1 MNKTS
6 KVEEKGKGKLS
17 KFPTS
22 LILRKEE
29 KVLHLLVNSKKGKSF
44 DRMENFKFSTTILD
58 SVLNG
63 MNSEDFKYNT
73 SILKIPYTLNSKEL
87 KKERKVDYL
96 KVISLNEEFI
106 SLNKDFPNKKEIL
119 ENMKF
124 FKEEINKL

>member
-6 KVEEKGKGKLS
+6 KVEEKGKGKLE

-44 DRMENFKFSTTILD
+44 ERMENFKFSTTIEN

-87 KKERKVDYL
+87 KKERKEDYL
-96 KVISLNEEFI
+96 KVLSLNEVFI
-106 SLNKDFPNKKEIL
+106 KENNNFPNRDEIIS
-119 ENMKF
+119 NMKY

>member
-6 KVEEKGKGKLS
+6 KVEEKGKGKIN

-44 DRMENFKFSTTILD
+44 ERMENFKFSTTIEN

-63 MNSEDFKYNT
+63 MNKEDFLYNT

-87 KKERKVDYL
+87 KKERKEDYL
-96 KVISLNEEFI
+96 KVISLNEVFI
-106 SLNKDFPNKKEIL
+106 KENNNFPNRDEIIS
-119 ENMKF
+119 NMKY